1 MRRSSATYQRSAPR
15 SALASAW
22 STVARALPICPS
34 PAMPCAKIPRYSV
47 KRPNH
52 PEFVRASSVV
62 TIRAVPA
69 SNSRRSIRSAASR
82 QRPTITY
89 RAKLCLVA
97 VSISM
102 YRERSAVTRSPVLS
116 ATGETANA
124 STKQIVNLSFAVSA
138 SVRLA
143 CATLL
148 AWSTKPCS
156 HNERASIARV
166 SERWS

>member
-1 MRRSSATYQRSAPR
+1 TDYYPLS
-15 SALASAW
+15 LHD
-22 STVARALPICPS
+22 ALPIS
-34 PAMPCAKIPRYSV
+34 KIPRYSV

-69 SNSRRSIRSAASR
+69 SSSPRSIRSAASR

-102 YRERSAVTRSPVLS
+102 YRERSARSEEH
-116 ATGETANA
+116 T
-124 STKQIVNLSFAVSA
+124 
-138 SVRLA
+138 
-143 CATLL
+143 
-148 AWSTKPCS
+148 
-156 HNERASIARV
+156 
-166 SERWS
+166 SELQSPDHL